1 MKPHITQSISPP
13 ALYLCDIMSKAH
25 IHTYDICSL
34 GMGKPASEEILV
46 ARFTDYLAAHP
57 DIKFP
62 HRHSFYHLAF
72 FTGGRGSH
80 TIDFERFPV
89 EPGQLYFM
97 VPGQVHS
104 WFFEGQIEGYVV
116 NVAAGFFNAFLQDA
130 GYVERFPFFSGVSA
144 EGVVTLPEEARARV
158 VALFEKMLLEMDGTE
173 AYSHDMLRLLMLEM
187 FVKVSRV
194 TRNSGSP
201 QEPPH
206 NYVLLRNFRKL
217 VEQHYMQLR
226 LPKDYAALLYVTP
239 NYLNA
244 FCRHMLGK
252 SAGEIIR
259 DRVLL
264 EAKRLLINVDISIS
278 TIAYQLSFG
287 DNSYFTKFFKKYE
300 GVTPEEFRKNIS

>member
-1 MKPHITQSISPP
+1 
-13 ALYLCDIMSKAH
+13 MSKAL
-25 IHTYDICSL
+25 IPTYDICSL
-34 GMGKPASEEILV
+34 AMGKPASEDILV
-46 ARFTDYLAAHP
+46 ARFSEYLAAHR
-57 DIKFP
+57 DIHFP

-72 FTGGRGSH
+72 FTAGGGSH

-89 EPGQLYFM
+89 KTGQLYFM

-104 WFFEGQIEGYVV
+104 WFFEGQIEGYVM
-116 NVAAGFFNAFLQDA
+116 NVSAGFFNAFLQDP
-130 GYVERFPFFSGVSA
+130 GYVERFPFFSGVST
-144 EGVVTLPEEARARV
+144 EGVVQLPKAGIPV
-158 VALFEKMLLEMDGTE
+158 VTALFESMLKEMDGTQ
-173 AYSHDMLRLLMLEM
+173 AYSQDMLRLLVLEM
-187 FVKVSRV
+187 FIAVSRSS
-194 TRNSGSP
+194 RQGLSK

-217 VEQHYMQLR
+217 VDQHYMQLR
-226 LPKDYAALLYVTP
+226 LPKEYAALLYVTP

-264 EAKRLLINVDISIS
+264 EAKRLLINVDMSIAA
-278 TIAYQLSFG
+278 IAWQLNFA
-287 DNSYFTKFFKKYE
+287 DNSYFTKFFKKYA

>member
-1 MKPHITQSISPP
+1 
-13 ALYLCDIMSKAH
+13 MSKAH
-25 IHTYDICSL
+25 IPTYDICSL
-34 GMGKPASEEILV
+34 AMGKPASEDILV

-57 DIKFP
+57 DIRFP

-72 FTGGRGSH
+72 FTKGGGSH

-89 EPGQLYFM
+89 KAGQLYFM

-104 WFFEGQIEGYVV
+104 WFFEGKIEGYVI
-116 NVAAGFFNAFLQDA
+116 NVSAGFFNAFLQDA
-130 GYVERFPFFSGVSA
+130 EYVERFPFFSGVST
-144 EGVVTLPEEARARV
+144 EGVVQLPKQRFPEVEE
-158 VALFEKMLLEMDGTE
+158 LFEKMLVEINGEE
-173 AYSHDMLRLLMLEM
+173 AYSQDMLRLLLLEM

-194 TRNSGSP
+194 TRQDKTR
-201 QEPPH
+201 QELPH

-226 LPKDYAALLYVTP
+226 LPKEYAALLYVTP

-244 FCRHMLGK
+244 FCRDMLGK

-264 EAKRLLINVDISIS
+264 EAKRLLINADISIA
-278 TIAYQLSFG
+278 TIAYQLSFA
-287 DNSYFTKFFKKYE
+287 DNSYFTKFFKKYA

>member
-1 MKPHITQSISPP
+1 MKTHLTQSISRG
-13 ALYLCDIMSKAH
+13 ALYLCIIMSKAH

-34 GMGKPASEEILV
+34 GMGKPASEDILV

-72 FTGGRGSH
+72 FTAGKGAH

-89 EPGQLYFM
+89 TPGQLYFM

-104 WFFEGQIEGYVV
+104 WFFEGRIEGYVV

-144 EGVVTLPEEARARV
+144 EGVVTLPEEAQPGIV
-158 VALFEKMLLEMDGTE
+158 TLFEKMLVEMDGTE

-194 TRNSGSP
+194 TRNGDAP

-226 LPKDYAALLYVTP
+226 LPKEYAALLYVTP

-264 EAKRLLINVDISIS
+264 EAKRLLINADISIS
-278 TIAYQLSFG
+278 TIAYQLSFA

>member
-1 MKPHITQSISPP
+1 
-13 ALYLCDIMSKAH
+13 MSKAL
-25 IHTYDICSL
+25 IPTYDICSL
-34 GMGKPASEEILV
+34 AMGKPASEDILV
-46 ARFTDYLAAHP
+46 ARFPEYLGIHQ
-57 DIKFP
+57 DLHFP

-72 FTGGRGSH
+72 FTGGSGSH

-89 EPGQLYFM
+89 KAGQLYFM

-104 WFFEGQIEGYVV
+104 WFFTGKTEGYIM
-116 NVAAGFFNAFLQDA
+116 NVSAAFFNAFLQDGA
-130 GYVERFPFFSGVSA
+130 YVERFPFFSGVSA
-144 EGVVTLPEEARARV
+144 EGVVQLPKTAIPGITN
-158 VALFEKMLLEMDGTE
+158 LFESMLREMSGLEV
-173 AYSHDMLRLLMLEM
+173 YNQDMLRLLTLEM
-187 FVKVSRV
+187 FIQVARASRQDQA
-194 TRNSGSP
+194 R

-217 VEQHYMQLR
+217 VDQHYMQLR

-264 EAKRLLINVDISIS
+264 EAKRLLINADMSIS
-278 TIAYQLSFG
+278 SIAWQLSFA
-287 DNSYFTKFFKKYE
+287 DNSYFTKFFKKYV

>member
-1 MKPHITQSISPP
+1 
-13 ALYLCDIMSKAH
+13 
-25 IHTYDICSL
+25 
-34 GMGKPASEEILV
+34 MGKPASDDILV
-46 ARFTDYLAAHP
+46 ARFSDYLAVHQ
-57 DIKFP
+57 DIHFP

-72 FTGGRGSH
+72 FTAGGGSH

-89 EPGQLYFM
+89 KGGQLYFM

-104 WFFEGQIEGYVV
+104 WFFSGKIAGYVM
-116 NVAAGFFNAFLQDA
+116 NVSAAFFNAFLQDA

-144 EGVVTLPEEARARV
+144 EGVVQLPKAVIPAV
-158 VALFEKMLLEMDGTE
+158 TTLFESMLSEITGTQ
-173 AYSHDMLRLLMLEM
+173 AYSQDKLRLLVLEM
-187 FVKVSRV
+187 FIEVARAGRKDLLK
-194 TRNSGSP
+194 

-217 VEQHYMQLR
+217 VDQHYMQLR
-226 LPKDYAALLYVTP
+226 LPKEYAGLLYVTP

-264 EAKRLLINVDISIS
+264 EAKRLLINADMSIA
-278 TIAYQLSFG
+278 TIAYQLSFA
-287 DNSYFTKFFKKYE
+287 DNSYFTKFFKKYA
-300 GVTPEEFRKNIS
+300 GVTPEEFRRNIT

>member
-1 MKPHITQSISPP
+1 
-13 ALYLCDIMSKAH
+13 MSKAL
-25 IHTYDICSL
+25 IPTYDICSL
-34 GMGKPASEEILV
+34 AMGMPASEDILV
-46 ARFTDYLAAHP
+46 AHFSEYLAAHK
-57 DIKFP
+57 DIHFP

-72 FTGGRGSH
+72 FTAGGGSH

-89 EPGQLYFM
+89 KTGQLYFM

-104 WFFEGQIEGYVV
+104 WFFEGQIEGYVM
-116 NVAAGFFNAFLQDA
+116 NVSAGFFNAFLQDPA
-130 GYVERFPFFSGVSA
+130 YVERFPFFSGVSA
-144 EGVVTLPEEARARV
+144 EGVVQLPETAIPV
-158 VALFEKMLLEMDGTE
+158 VTELFASMLKEMDGTQ
-173 AYSHDMLRLLMLEM
+173 AYSQDMLRLLVLEM
-187 FVKVSRV
+187 FIQVSR
-194 TRNSGSP
+194 GSRQGLAK

-217 VEQHYMQLR
+217 VDQHYMQLR
-226 LPKDYAALLYVTP
+226 LPKEYAALLYVTP

-264 EAKRLLINVDISIS
+264 EAKRLLINADMSIAA
-278 TIAYQLSFG
+278 IAYQLNFA
-287 DNSYFTKFFKKYE
+287 DNSYFTKFFKKYA